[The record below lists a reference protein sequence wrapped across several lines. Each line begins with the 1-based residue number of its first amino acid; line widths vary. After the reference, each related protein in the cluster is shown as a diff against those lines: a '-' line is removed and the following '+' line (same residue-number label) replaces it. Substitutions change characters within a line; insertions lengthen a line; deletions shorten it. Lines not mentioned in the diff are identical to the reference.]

1 MNDKQQ
7 LEELNKAVLER
18 LQEYAKKK
26 EYAGKE
32 HQEKLHQA
40 KEEYQASWTKLMDV
54 LMVLER
60 IEI

>member
-26 EYAGKE
+26 EHLGDE
-32 HQEKLHQA
+32 ERQKLHKA
-40 KEEYQASWTKLMDV
+40 KEEYQASWSKLMEV

>member
-7 LEELNKAVLER
+7 LEELNKAVLQR

-26 EYAGKE
+26 EHLSEE
-32 HQEKLHQA
+32 HQQKLNQA
-40 KEEYQASWTKLMDV
+40 KEEYNASWAKLMDV

>member
-1 MNDKQQ
+1 MSDKQK

-26 EYAGKE
+26 EHLSEE
-32 HQEKLHQA
+32 HQQKLHQA
-40 KEEYQASWTKLMDV
+40 KEEYKTSWSKLMDV